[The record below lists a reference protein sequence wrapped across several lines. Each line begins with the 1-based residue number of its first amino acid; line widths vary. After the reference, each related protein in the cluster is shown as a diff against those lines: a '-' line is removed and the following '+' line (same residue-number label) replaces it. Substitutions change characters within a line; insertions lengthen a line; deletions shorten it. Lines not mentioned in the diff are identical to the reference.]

1 MTKEKKELSKNLWS
15 GDEDYCKLVLAA
27 LPDMSSSIPC
37 FTDPTA
43 ELCMDLPNTM
53 LWKVSSPQQVWNPL
67 TSPCFDHK
75 QKFPCPAVSVVGL
88 RYPVLDRFHTD
99 SSFKGISP
107 PAVFLDQRG
116 VGGIFSSSKN
126 SLVLFSGVPESPRR
140 EGRIYWQCIS
150 LCLCL
155 PWVLSLLYSS
165 LHVLTPF
172 FYSCFW
178 KAIRTCAILSSLFS
192 QAACVVLTSLSCK
205 AFLLFL
211 FGIFFLSFS
220 ILPCFF
226 FFSSALIFKCH
237 TERKLL
243 ALGKHKQTLHV

>member
-1 MTKEKKELSKNLWS
+1 M
-15 GDEDYCKLVLAA
+15 
-27 LPDMSSSIPC
+27 
-37 FTDPTA
+37 
-43 ELCMDLPNTM
+43 
-53 LWKVSSPQQVWNPL
+53 
-67 TSPCFDHK
+67 
-75 QKFPCPAVSVVGL
+75 
-88 RYPVLDRFHTD
+88 DRFHTD